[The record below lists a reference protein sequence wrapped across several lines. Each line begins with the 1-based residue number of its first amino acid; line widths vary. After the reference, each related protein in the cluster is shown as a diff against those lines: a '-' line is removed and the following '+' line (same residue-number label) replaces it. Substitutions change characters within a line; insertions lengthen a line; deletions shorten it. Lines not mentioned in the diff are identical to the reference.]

1 MSEPSGAT
9 DDQYF
14 AAHPGVAS
22 SPQTVVLS
30 LPDARFELLTDRGV
44 FSHERIDSGT
54 RLLLLDA
61 PPPPQGDVQLV
72 DVGCGYGPIAL
83 TLARRSPAATV
94 WAVDVNER
102 ALACCAANA
111 RQAGFG
117 DRIRTCTPDQVPTD
131 LRVDGIWSNPPIRI
145 GKAALH
151 ALLTAWLGRLVPDA
165 HAVLVVQKHLGAD
178 SLARW
183 LDEQGFHT
191 TRLVSRSSYRLL
203 DVTAA
208 APDDTVHKTDG
219 EQR

>member
-9 DDQYF
+9 EDQYF
-14 AAHPGVAS
+14 AADPGVTS
-22 SPQTVVLS
+22 SPQTLVLS
-30 LPDARFELLTDRGV
+30 LPDARFELLSDRGV
-44 FSHERIDSGT
+44 FSHDRIDTGT

-72 DVGCGYGPIAL
+72 DLGCGYGPIAL
-83 TLARRSPAATV
+83 TLARRSPDATV

-102 ALACCAANA
+102 ALALCAGNA

-145 GKAALH
+145 GKPALH
-151 ALLTAWLGRLVPDA
+151 TLLADWLGRMAPDA

-203 DVTAA
+203 DVTGAVLG
-208 APDDTVHKTDG
+208 DTNQNPDG
-219 EQR
+219 EFR